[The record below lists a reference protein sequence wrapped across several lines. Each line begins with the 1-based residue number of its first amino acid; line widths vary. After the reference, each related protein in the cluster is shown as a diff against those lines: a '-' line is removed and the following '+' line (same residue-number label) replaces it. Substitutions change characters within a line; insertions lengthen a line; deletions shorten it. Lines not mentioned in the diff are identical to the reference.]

1 MTQENRRHP
10 RLDIPLGCRFRLAD
24 AEGWLDGRLVN
35 LSAAG
40 AALRT
45 EMDVPRGTRLSSLS
59 FRLPPEK
66 GEAGSEVDTEAVVV
80 RRESRVG
87 PLGNREQR
95 LGLRFVDPD
104 PEMQARIRLFVFR
117 QLQRSG

>member
-10 RLDIPLGCRFRLAD
+10 RLDIPLGCRFHLAD
-24 AEGWLDGRLVN
+24 SEGWLDGRLVN

-45 EMDVPRGTRLSSLS
+45 EMDIPRGTRLSSLS
-59 FRLPPEK
+59 FRLPPEM
-66 GEAGSEVDTEAVVV
+66 GDVGSEVDVEAVVV
-80 RRESRVG
+80 RRETRTG
-87 PLGNREQR
+87 PLGNREHR
-95 LGLRFVDPD
+95 LGLRFVEPD
-104 PEMQARIRLFVFR
+104 PVMQTRIRLFVFR